1 MITDDRRQECVN
13 LIAHQ
18 LNKSAEWRLVQ
29 AKRFPDD
36 QRNIRAATRLT
47 ELAVIATEIP
57 DDVWEGL
64 KDHYHWSNQKFGE
77 VISATNRGVVF
88 RFSTPDFAGYSRNL
102 LLNMRTEFSN

>member
-47 ELAVIATEIP
+47 ELAANATGIP

-64 KDHYHWSNQKFGE
+64 KDFHFSNQKFGE

-88 RFSTPDFAGYSRNL
+88 RFSTLDFAGYSRNL
-102 LLNMRTEFSN
+102 LLNVRTEFSS